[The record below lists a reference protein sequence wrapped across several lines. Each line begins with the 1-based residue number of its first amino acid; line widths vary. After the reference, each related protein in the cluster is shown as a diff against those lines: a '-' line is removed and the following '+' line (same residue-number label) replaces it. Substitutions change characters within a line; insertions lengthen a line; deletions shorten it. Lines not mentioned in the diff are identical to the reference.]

1 MSRELKTGIVVVITI
16 ALFIWGYNFLK
27 GRNVFKPNARTF
39 YVEYNNIQGLN
50 KSSAVTINGYE
61 VGKVSGIEFNNTNEN
76 RGRLIVAFTL
86 QSDFKFSKNSIAKIY
101 AASLLGGQSL
111 AVIPDYEGE
120 IAESGDFLAGEVE
133 SDIFSSVGEKLN
145 PLQAKLEN
153 VIVRADSVLHG
164 INQIFDKRTI
174 SSIRNTVS
182 NLEYTVVDV
191 RTTVKSVNTLIE
203 ETKEDLKITLTNTK
217 KVTKDL
223 TKFSTNLAAVD
234 LNKLISDSEK
244 AVAEINSLITKIDS
258 GEGTLGLLIND
269 KKMYNNLA
277 NATKE
282 LEELLRDLKL
292 NPKRYVHFSVFG
304 KNPGP
309 YRPEKE

>member
-1 MSRELKTGIVVVITI
+1 MSKELKTGIIAVITI
-16 ALFIWGYNFLK
+16 GLFIWGYNFMK
-27 GRNVFKPNARTF
+27 GRNIFKPNSRTF

-61 VGKVSGIEFNNTNEN
+61 VGKVTDIEFNNTDEN
-76 RGRLIVAFTL
+76 RGRLIVAFTM
-86 QSDFKFSKNSIAKIY
+86 QTDFEFSKNSIAKIY

-120 IAESGDFLAGEVE
+120 IAKSGDFLVGEVE

-153 VIVRADSVLHG
+153 VIVSADSVFSG
-164 INQIFDKRTI
+164 INQIFNERTI
-174 SSIRNTVS
+174 KSIKNTVQ
-182 NLEYTVVDV
+182 NLEYTVADV
-191 RTTVKSVNTLIE
+191 RKTITSVNSLVN
-203 ETKEDLKITLTNTK
+203 ETKGDLKITLSNTK
-217 KVTKDL
+217 TITEDL
-223 TKFSTNLAAVD
+223 SKFSTNLATVD
-234 LNKLISDSEK
+234 LNKLILDSEK
-244 AVAEINSLITKIDS
+244 ALADISSLISKIDK
-258 GEGTLGLLIND
+258 GEGTLGQLIND
-269 KKMYNNLA
+269 KQMYNNLT

-304 KNPGP
+304 KKPEP
-309 YRPEKE
+309 YTPVKE